1 MTNATAHPPA
11 NTRGSGMTMRVYVID
26 RHGTITH
33 DRGTVTV
40 AFGTQHPPLP
50 LVDSYPLCQC
60 PLHRAEQVVSR

>member
-1 MTNATAHPPA
+1 
-11 NTRGSGMTMRVYVID
+11 MTMRVYVID